1 MSGSMLADRVI
12 LVTGAGGGLGSAV
25 SKTCAAEGATVILL
39 GKTIPKLEKV
49 YDAIVA
55 AGGPQPAIYPL
66 DLAGATEDDY
76 RDLAASVE
84 REFGA
89 LHGLV
94 HCAAELGAL
103 GPVSDISGGL
113 WQRLLHVNLTSP
125 FLLTRELLPLIAKSP
140 DSGIVF
146 ITDSVARTGKAY
158 WGAYGVAKIGLE
170 SFGRILSDELESRK
184 VRVHLYSPGP
194 MQSPLRRRAYPA
206 ENPAGLPL
214 PDIHAEQIARLL
226 SPNETPSN
234 AYLIN
239 NA

>member
-1 MSGSMLADRVI
+1 MSGAMLKDRVV

-25 SKTCAAEGATVILL
+25 SKACATEGATVILL
-39 GKTIPKLEKV
+39 GKTIPKLEKA

-76 RDLAASVE
+76 RDLAATIE

-103 GPVSDISGGL
+103 GPVNDISGGL
-113 WQRLLHVNLTSP
+113 WQRLLHVNLSAP
-125 FLLTRELLPLIAKSP
+125 FLLTRELLPLIQKSAG
-140 DSGIVF
+140 SAIVF
-146 ITDSVARTGKAY
+146 VTDSVARSGKAY

-170 SFGRILSDELESRK
+170 GFGKILADELENYK
-184 VRVHLYSPGP
+184 VGVHVYSPGP
-194 MQSPLRRRAYPA
+194 MQSPLRRRAYPG
-206 ENPAGLPL
+206 ENPESLPS
-214 PDIHAEQIARLL
+214 PDIHAEQIARML
-226 SPNETPSN
+226 SPNETCSHAHLNSN
-234 AYLIN
+234 V
-239 NA
+239 

>member
-1 MSGSMLADRVI
+1 MSEPTLKDRII

-25 SKTCAAEGATVILL
+25 SKTCAAQGATVILL
-39 GKTIPKLEKV
+39 GKTIPKLETV
-49 YDAIVA
+49 YDAIMA

-66 DLAGATEDDY
+66 DLAGAAESDY
-76 RDLAASVE
+76 RELAAAIE

-103 GPVSDISGGL
+103 GPVADITGGL
-113 WQRLLHVNLTSP
+113 WQRLLHVNLTAP
-125 FLLTRELLPLIAKSP
+125 FLLTRELQPVIAKFP
-140 DSGIVF
+140 GSGIVF
-146 ITDSVARTGKAY
+146 VTDSVARTGKAF

-170 SFGRILSDELESRK
+170 GFGRVLADELESRK

-206 ENPAGLPL
+206 ENPTGLPL
-214 PDIHAEQIARLL
+214 PDVHAEHIASLL
-226 SPNETPSN
+226 SPIKTPSS
-234 AYLIN
+234 AYFIN
-239 NA
+239 KA

>member
-1 MSGSMLADRVI
+1 MSGSRLKDRIV

-66 DLAGATEDDY
+66 DLAGAAENDY
-76 RDLAASVE
+76 RDLAATVE

-89 LHGLV
+89 LHGLA

-103 GPVSDISGGL
+103 GPVSDIGGGL
-113 WQRLLHVNLTSP
+113 WQRLLHVNLTAP
-125 FLLTRELLPLIAKSP
+125 FLLTRELLPLISKSP
-140 DSGIVF
+140 GSAIIFV
-146 ITDSVARTGKAY
+146 TDTVARTGKAY

-170 SFGRILSDELESRK
+170 GFGRMLADELESRK

-194 MQSPLRRRAYPA
+194 MQSTLRRRAYPA

-226 SPNETPSN
+226 SPNETTSST
-234 AYLIN
+234 YLIN

>member
-1 MSGSMLADRVI
+1 MSGAMLKDRVV

-25 SKTCAAEGATVILL
+25 SKACATEGATVILL
-39 GKTIPKLEKV
+39 GKTIPKLEKA

-76 RDLAASVE
+76 RDLAATIE

-103 GPVSDISGGL
+103 GPVNDISGGL
-113 WQRLLHVNLTSP
+113 WQRLLHVNLSAP
-125 FLLTRELLPLIAKSP
+125 FLLTRELLPLIQKSAG
-140 DSGIVF
+140 SAIVF
-146 ITDSVARTGKAY
+146 VTDSVARSGKAY

-170 SFGRILSDELESRK
+170 GFGKILADELENYK
-184 VRVHLYSPGP
+184 VGVHVYSPGP
-194 MQSPLRRRAYPA
+194 MQSPLRRRAYPGKIRKA
-206 ENPAGLPL
+206 CPRPISTRSKSRACSVQTK
-214 PDIHAEQIARLL
+214 HVH
-226 SPNETPSN
+226 T
-234 AYLIN
+234 LI
-239 NA
+239 